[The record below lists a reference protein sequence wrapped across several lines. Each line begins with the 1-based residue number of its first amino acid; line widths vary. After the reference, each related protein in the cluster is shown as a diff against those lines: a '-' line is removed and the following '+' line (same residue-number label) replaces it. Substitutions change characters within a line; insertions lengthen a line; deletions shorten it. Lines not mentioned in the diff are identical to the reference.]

1 MRKLKIYEFSP
12 KQIMTLIDSAIFNSQ
27 SAFEVFEGANV
38 GIAIHQLVYDD
49 NGMAIDYRFVKVNP
63 KYARIVKVNKD
74 ELEGKKALTIIP
86 SLGTSLLSAFD
97 QIVKSGESQRLVKYS
112 DRLQIY
118 LDIKAFSPAPGIF
131 VSFIDDVTDKTLN
144 NLALRKSE
152 GKFRALHDNMT
163 QGIVYQNPQGEILSA
178 NISAQEI
185 LGLSIDQMQG
195 RTSIDPRWAAM
206 HLDGSPFPGETHP
219 AMMTIKTGKTYKNIV
234 MGVFRPTSDDTV
246 WINVTS
252 VPLFR
257 DDDEIPFQV
266 FTTFDDIT
274 ARIEAERALKKSE
287 KAKNLAIEDSRIK
300 SNFLAN
306 MSHEIR
312 TPLNG
317 IVGMI
322 DVMSKSHNFEKA
334 QEDQIEIIKKSSL
347 VLLDILNDILDLSKL
362 EAGQFQIHKRP
373 AQINGIIH
381 QVENLFSAQVK
392 NQNIEWESNYD
403 PKLEDY
409 LLLDDAKITQVISN
423 LVGNAVK
430 FTQKGCIT
438 VSSRFIAK
446 KDEETE
452 FKIEIKDTGAGISDE
467 DQQEIFKE
475 FKQAQGESVS
485 KHKGTGLGLAI
496 CKNLIELMGGEIGV
510 YSELGKGSTFWFR
523 LKAKKVEV
531 EKSLGNIVE
540 PKKPK
545 EGRNEFG
552 LKVLLTDD
560 NEVNIKVAEFM
571 LRQMKCEIVPAL
583 NGQEAIDM
591 AAKHHFDL
599 ILMDIQ
605 MPVMD
610 GIEATQKLRDLHSK
624 LPPIIGL
631 SANAMEGDAEKF
643 INLGLDDYL
652 SKPLTINTLK
662 DKLNQWFP
670 V

>member
-1 MRKLKIYEFSP
+1 
-12 KQIMTLIDSAIFNSQ
+12 MTYIDSSIFNSQ
-27 SAFEVFEGANV
+27 TAFDVFERANL
-38 GIAIHQLVYDD
+38 GIAIHQMIYDD
-49 NGMAIDYRFVKVNP
+49 TNKAVDYRFVKVNP
-63 KYARIVKVNKD
+63 KYASIVKFSKED
-74 ELEGKKALTIIP
+74 LEGKTALEVIP
-86 SLGTSLLSAFD
+86 MLDQSLLLAYD
-97 QIVKSGESQRLVKYS
+97 EIVNSGKSQRLLKFS

-118 LDIKAFSPAPGIF
+118 LDIKAFSPGPGIF
-131 VSFIDDVTDKTLN
+131 VSFIDDVTNKTLN
-144 NLALRKSE
+144 QLAIRKSE
-152 GKFRALHDNMT
+152 EKFRSLHDNMT
-163 QGIVYQNPQGEILSA
+163 QGIVYQNNKGEILSA
-178 NISAQEI
+178 NESATNI
-185 LGLSIDQMQG
+185 LGLSLDQLQG
-195 RTSIDPRWAAM
+195 RSSIDPRWESI

-219 AMMTIKTGKTYKNIV
+219 AMMTINTGKTYRNII
-234 MGVFRPTSDDTV
+234 MGVYRPTTSDTV

-257 DDDEIPFQV
+257 DDHEIPFQV

-274 ARIEAERALKKSE
+274 ARIEAEKALKKSE
-287 KAKNLAIEDSRIK
+287 KAKNLAIEDSKIK

-373 AQINGIIH
+373 SKINGIVH
-381 QVENLFSAQVK
+381 QVENLFSAQVQ
-392 NQNIEWESNYD
+392 NQNLKWKSHYD
-403 PKLEDY
+403 SDLEDH

-430 FTQKGCIT
+430 FTEKGGIT
-438 VSSRFIAK
+438 VSSKLITK
-446 KDEETE
+446 KDEEVE
-452 FKIEIKDTGAGISDE
+452 FKIEVKDTGAGISDL
-467 DQQEIFKE
+467 DQIEIFKE
-475 FKQAQGESVS
+475 FKQAQGEPIS

-510 YSELGKGSTFWFR
+510 YSEQGKGSTFWFS
-523 LKAKKVEV
+523 LKAKVVEV
-531 EKSLGNIVE
+531 EKTQYEASDSIESNPG
-540 PKKPK
+540 KS
-545 EGRNEFG
+545 EFN
-552 LKVLLTDD
+552 LKVLLADD

-571 LRQMKCEIVPAL
+571 LSQMKCEVIPAS
-583 NGQEAIDM
+583 NGQEAIDLVE
-591 AAKHHFDL
+591 KNSFDL

-610 GIEATQKLRDLHSK
+610 GVEATQKLREIHTK

-662 DKLNQWFP
+662 EKLNQWFP
-670 V
+670 N

>member
-1 MRKLKIYEFSP
+1 
-12 KQIMTLIDSAIFNSQ
+12 MTYIDSSIFNSQ
-27 SAFEVFEGANV
+27 TAFDVFERANL
-38 GIAIHQLVYDD
+38 GIAIHQMIYDE
-49 NGMAIDYRFVKVNP
+49 NNTAVDYQFVKVNP
-63 KYARIVKVNKD
+63 KYASIVKFSKE
-74 ELEGKKALTIIP
+74 ELEGKKALEVIP
-86 SLGTSLLSAFD
+86 MLDQSLLLAYD
-97 QIVKSGESQRLVKYS
+97 EIIKSGESQRMLKFS

-118 LDIKAFSPAPGIF
+118 LDIKAFSPGPGIF
-131 VSFIDDVTDKTLN
+131 VSFIDDVTDKTLTQ
-144 NLALRKSE
+144 LAIRKSE
-152 GKFRALHDNMT
+152 EKFRALHDNMT
-163 QGIVYQNPQGEILSA
+163 QGIVYQNNLGEILSA
-178 NISAQEI
+178 NESATII
-185 LGLSIDQMQG
+185 LGLSLDQMQG
-195 RTSIDPRWAAM
+195 RSSIDPRWQSI

-219 AMMTIKTGKTYKNIV
+219 AMMTIKTGKTYKNII
-234 MGVFRPTSDDTV
+234 MGVYRPTTSDTV

-257 DDDEIPFQV
+257 DDHEIPFQV

-274 ARIEAERALKKSE
+274 ARIDAEKALKKAE
-287 KAKNLAIEDSRIK
+287 KDKNIAIEDSKIK

-322 DVMSKSHNFEKA
+322 DVMSKSHSFEKA

-373 AQINGIIH
+373 SQINGIIH
-381 QVENLFSAQVK
+381 QVENLFSAQVL
-392 NQNIEWESNYD
+392 NQNLKWESNYD
-403 PKLEDY
+403 SKLEDHF
-409 LLLDDAKITQVISN
+409 LLDDAKITQVISN

-430 FTQKGCIT
+430 FTERGTIT
-438 VSSRFIAK
+438 VSSKLIAK
-446 KDEETE
+446 KDDEVE
-452 FKIEIKDTGAGISDE
+452 FKIEIKDTGAGITDE
-467 DQQEIFKE
+467 DQIEIFKE
-475 FKQAQGESVS
+475 FKQAQGEPIS

-510 YSELGKGSTFWFR
+510 YSEIGKGSTFWFS
-523 LKAKKVEV
+523 LSSKIVEV
-531 EKSLGNIVE
+531 EKNLEDIQANRESAE
-540 PKKPK
+540 EKS
-545 EGRNEFG
+545 EFN
-552 LKVLLTDD
+552 LKVLLADD

-571 LRQMKCEIVPAL
+571 LSQMKCEIIPAQ
-583 NGQEAIDM
+583 NGQEAVDM
-591 AAKHHFDL
+591 VAKHSFDL

-605 MPVMD
+605 MPIMD
-610 GIEATQKLRDLHSK
+610 GIEATQKLREIHSK

-662 DKLNQWFP
+662 EKLNQWFP
-670 V
+670 A